1 MFCNN
6 NNFSY
11 LCSIN
16 QKAGV
21 MRYVAYYRTSTTR
34 QNLGIE
40 AQQASVHQFLEHENG
55 AELLAEFSEQESGK
69 DNNRPQL
76 ETALRLC
83 KQENAVLLIAKLDRL
98 SRRVSFIFALRE
110 ASVRFKALDMPE
122 VNDVLTLSIYAG
134 LAEQERTLISK
145 RTKAALAALKAKGVK
160 LGTNNLTD
168 EGRAKGAAAMK
179 KLAEDNVNNIK
190 AAAQAK
196 KLQASGHSLNK
207 IAKILNEQGITTARG
222 RKHSATSVMRLL
234 YRF

>member
-1 MFCNN
+1 MLCNIN
-6 NNFSY
+6 YLSY
-11 LCSIN
+11 LCSVN
-16 QKAGV
+16 QIEGV
-21 MRYVAYYRTSTTR
+21 MRYVAYYRTSTIR

-40 AQQASVHQFLEHENG
+40 AQQASVHQFLEHEND

-76 ETALRLC
+76 EAALRLC

-122 VNDVLTLSIYAG
+122 INDVLTLSIYAG

-168 EGRAKGAAAMK
+168 EGRAKGAATMK

-196 KLQASGHSLNK
+196 KLQANGHSLNE
-207 IAKILNEQGITTARG
+207 IAKKLNEQGITTARG

-234 YRF
+234 NRF

>member
-1 MFCNN
+1 
-6 NNFSY
+6 
-11 LCSIN
+11 
-16 QKAGV
+16 

-40 AQQASVHQFLEHENG
+40 AQQTSVYQFIEHEQG
-55 AELLAEFSEQESGK
+55 AELLAEFSEKESGK

-76 ETALRLC
+76 DAALHLC
-83 KQENAVLLIAKLDRL
+83 KEQNAVLLIAKLDRL

-110 ASVRFKALDMPE
+110 ASIRFRALDMPE
-122 VNDVLTLSIYAG
+122 VQDVLTLSIYAG
-134 LAEQERTLISK
+134 LAEQERNLISK
-145 RTKAALAALKAKGVK
+145 RTKDALAALKAQGVK

-168 EGRAKGAAAMK
+168 EGRAKGAATMK

-196 KLQASGHSLNK
+196 KLQASGHSLNE
-207 IAKILNEQGITTARG
+207 IAKMLNEQSITTARG

-234 YRF
+234 NRF